1 VAVDGHEKALF
12 ADLLKHL
19 ELVGPWLVRID
30 PSAPTSAVGPG
41 SALAG
46 DDRRTDPYQLSHSAW
61 HSVSHAVDHL
71 HMLRSVLRDA
81 GTIQMYAPYSVIRAA
96 LENASAAVW
105 LLAPA
110 NRKER
115 ILRRLRFAAVDIK
128 AGEDVKDLIN
138 HPGPR
143 SRQERVDQLRSIA
156 RHGGVDEREALK
168 RPGYSEIVKAAGGHT
183 SITEETAEFI
193 WRLCSGFTHGD
204 PWATLSASHRVE
216 LPGAPPGVGHLR
228 IEADMPSLLLCAL
241 TAIRMTEYAWRLYDE
256 RSCSPF

>member
-1 VAVDGHEKALF
+1 VAVDHHEKKLF

-19 ELVGPWLVRID
+19 ELVGPWLERID
-30 PSAPTSAVGPG
+30 PSAPASAVGPG

-46 DDRRTDPYQLSHSAW
+46 DDKRTDPYQTGHSAW

-81 GTIQMYAPYSVIRAA
+81 GTIHMYAPYSVIRAA

-115 ILRRLRFAAVDIK
+115 ILRRLRLATVDIK

-143 SRQERVDQLRSIA
+143 SRQERIDQLHTIA
-156 RHGGVDEREALK
+156 RREGVDNPDNVK
-168 RPGYSEIVKAAGGHT
+168 RVGYGEIVKAAGGHT
-183 SITEETAEFI
+183 SVTEETAEVI

-228 IEADMPSLLLCAL
+228 IEADMASLLLCAL
-241 TAIRMTEYAWRLYDE
+241 TALRMTEHAWRLYDE
-256 RSCSPF
+256 RSRSPF